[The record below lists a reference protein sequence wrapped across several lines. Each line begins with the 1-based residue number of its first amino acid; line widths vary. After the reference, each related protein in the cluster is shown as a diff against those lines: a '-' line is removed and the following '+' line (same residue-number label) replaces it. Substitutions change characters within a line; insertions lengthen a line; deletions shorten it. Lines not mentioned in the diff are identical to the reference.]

1 MERRLY
7 WVIAIAALV
16 ATQATLVWHVA
27 SGRGALEF
35 VTDAV
40 ATPAGAFAVVDLVAV
55 ACAALAF
62 MVTEGRRLGMRH
74 LWIYVVLT
82 FTVAISVA
90 FPLFLVVRSR
100 TLRWREG
107 GGPPAAA

>member
-7 WVIAIAALV
+7 LAIAAAALV
-16 ATQATLVWHVA
+16 ATQATLAWHVA
-27 SGRGALEF
+27 SGGGPVDF

-55 ACAALAF
+55 ACAALVF
-62 MVTEGRRLGMRH
+62 MVAEGRRLGMRH
-74 LWIYVVLT
+74 LWAYVVLT

-100 TLRWREG
+100 SIRWREG
-107 GGPPAAA
+107 RGRPATG